1 MSRFALLPA
10 LLLASLATPALA
22 LPATYTPDP
31 SHTYAYFEVGH
42 LGYSIQRGRFDKLGG
57 KIRLDGASQQGV
69 IDIMIDAASIS
80 TGFPKRDEALRG
92 EEFFNVA
99 RFPTLVYRSTTL
111 KFVGERPIS
120 ATGTLTLL
128 GVTKPVE
135 LKISQFYC
143 APHPMMKKD
152 MCGAEASA
160 SIKRS
165 EFGMNRYMPGIGDE
179 IRISVQIEAFKD

>member
-57 KIRLDGASQQGV
+57 KIRLDGASQQG
-69 IDIMIDAASIS
+69 
-80 TGFPKRDEALRG
+80 
-92 EEFFNVA
+92 EFFNVA

-165 EFGMNRYMPGIGDE
+165 EFGMNRYMPGIGDD
-179 IRISVQIEAFKD
+179 IKISVQIEAFKD

>member
-80 TGFPKRDEALRG
+80 VRRASPCLAVSALIS
-92 EEFFNVA
+92 
-99 RFPTLVYRSTTL
+99 LTTS
-111 KFVGERPIS
+111 R
-120 ATGTLTLL
+120 
-128 GVTKPVE
+128 
-135 LKISQFYC
+135 
-143 APHPMMKKD
+143 
-152 MCGAEASA
+152 
-160 SIKRS
+160 
-165 EFGMNRYMPGIGDE
+165 
-179 IRISVQIEAFKD
+179 RISVSLASSFSRSRR